1 MQAIYQKDLVSHVS
15 VNKGKIALPF
25 ITVFA
30 AFLLSIVF
38 GELDALVYVF
48 FIGISVLYGL
58 LLNKYNNSPKLCF
71 GLMLIL
77 VLYLTVFIGCRD
89 FGVGTDTLV
98 YIDDYWQDA
107 NYVHSINDFNDFDYI
122 SKAFLVLS
130 MIGHLFS
137 NDHQALLILT
147 AFVINFITFL
157 SVYIFNYKRLQ
168 INWVIYIAI
177 WQFLLMNNSMN
188 LMRQYCSLSFML
200 LALVLCLKRK
210 FVIAIICA
218 FIGYQFHG
226 TSLILSLLIVYY
238 FLDNKLGPSK
248 RNLIT
253 ILILIGLLIVVYSSF
268 YYISWLVSN
277 GIINDHFDSYT
288 NNDVSKGQNMF
299 GVSYLAMSLLFIYLA
314 IYLRK
319 KKFISN
325 SEQYYLITVYGTSI
339 ILRAAAF
346 SLVFLARLSE
356 SYTYIIYFILAYL
369 LTKFSSKIP
378 IIVQIMIYVVILYF
392 WYNQIIIG
400 GATESYPYHSA
411 ILGITI

>member
-15 VNKGKIALPF
+15 VDKGKIALPF

-30 AFLLSIVF
+30 AFLLSIMF

-71 GLMLIL
+71 GLMLIF
-77 VLYLTVFIGCRD
+77 VLYLTAFIGCRD

-107 NYVHSINDFNDFDYI
+107 NYVKNLNDFNDFDYV

-130 MIGHLFS
+130 LIGHLFS
-137 NDHQALLILT
+137 NDHQALLIIT

-157 SVYIFNYKRLQ
+157 SVYIFNYKKLQ
-168 INWVIYIAI
+168 INWVVYITI

-210 FVIAIICA
+210 FVIAAICA
-218 FIGYQFHG
+218 FIGYEFHS

-238 FLDNKLGPSK
+238 FLDRRFKPRK
-248 RNLIT
+248 RNFIT
-253 ILILIGLLIVVYSSF
+253 ILILIGLLIIVYSAF
-268 YYISWLVSN
+268 YYIGWLVSN
-277 GIINDHFDSYT
+277 GILNLHFEGYT
-288 NNDVSKGQNMF
+288 NNDTAEGHNMF
-299 GVSYLAMSLLFIYLA
+299 GISYLAMSFLFIYLA
-314 IYLRK
+314 LYLRK

-325 SEQYYLITVYGTSI
+325 SEQYYLITIYGTSI

-356 SYTYIIYFILAYL
+356 SYNYIIYFILGYL
-369 LTKFSSKIP
+369 LTKFSNKIP
-378 IIVQIMIYVVILYF
+378 ITVQFMIYIVILYF
-392 WYNQIIIG
+392 WFKEIIIMG
-400 GATESYPYHSA
+400 GTESYPYRSV
-411 ILGITI
+411 ILNIK